1 MRDGLA
7 GGLVQSIAQTPDGYL
22 WIAGYGGVA
31 RFDGAR
37 IIRME
42 LEPPQ
47 DIAGVAADVTG
58 VLNMAPRRGPAL
70 CARGAALAD
79 CPGPRPALPANLRTF
94 ALSRDRLGA
103 LWAGTDTG
111 AYRLTGPAASAAE
124 SAAVEGA
131 FGELTAIRRDGQ
143 GRLWLGG
150 TTGLFMVE
158 DGQPRAAQLDGRAV
172 EGPVRSIHE
181 RSNGQLWA
189 LNDLTLLSIDDRRIT
204 GHALPRDAPGG
215 PSSEVIEDRDGNVWI
230 GTPRGLLR
238 FRGGR
243 FDVYTKRDGLP
254 DDDVTAVF
262 EDREGSLWVGT
273 RGGNVAQ
280 FTERTVSTK
289 YGPPSLLGES
299 IESVSEDAEGAMWFG
314 TRLGLTRWKDGV
326 ERTFSRADGV
336 PGERVFATYPGRRGE
351 VWVGTSA
358 GLILWRQDRPE
369 QPFPQPLTEP
379 VFSLYVDRAGTLW
392 IGTGTGLVRARDGN
406 LERLEAEGQ
415 FRPGQV
421 RGIQEDDGGV
431 LWVTSFGGMGRVEGG
446 KLRRVSDP
454 RVPDV
459 MRADRGIS
467 RDPGGTLWFGAG
479 TSLVRL
485 DGGRFRAF
493 SAAEGLP
500 RDWLFQV
507 LADNHG
513 ALWFGTSR
521 TISRVTL
528 RDLEEVDTGRR
539 SLVAVTTFG
548 STDNRQEI
556 AARRSRTPG
565 AWKSRDGRLWFAT
578 LHGVVTIVPEQIRIN
593 QLPPPVVIEKATV
606 NGVPADPGTMNEF
619 PPGPGNIEIQYAG
632 VTLLESRKMLH
643 RYKLEGFDPGWVD
656 AGTRRVASYANIPPG
671 GYRFRV
677 QASNADG
684 IWNHEG
690 AVVELRLLPHFYRTG
705 WFYALGAGT
714 LLGMAFLLY
723 RARLLRLRGQYLA
736 VFAERSRVARELHD
750 SLLQGMSAVA
760 LEIENIRGQIP
771 PSAADA
777 VRRLTSVQDALTSS
791 LEDTRRFVWNLR
803 EQPTASSD
811 LGLALTRLC
820 GRLTEGKVVSCPVNV
835 EGQPKHLSHDVQGT
849 VFSVAQEAV
858 ANALK
863 HADPGRIEV
872 TLTYEREVVKL
883 LVADDGGGFAVAS
896 AQGPGQGHFGL
907 LGMRERARR
916 MGAHLLVESEPGAG
930 TRVQLTVP
938 LSARSPVDV

>member
-1 MRDGLA
+1 
-7 GGLVQSIAQTPDGYL
+7 
-22 WIAGYGGVA
+22 
-31 RFDGAR
+31 
-37 IIRME
+37 
-42 LEPPQ
+42 
-47 DIAGVAADVTG
+47 
-58 VLNMAPRRGPAL
+58 
-70 CARGAALAD
+70 
-79 CPGPRPALPANLRTF
+79 
-94 ALSRDRLGA
+94 
-103 LWAGTDTG
+103 
-111 AYRLTGPAASAAE
+111 
-124 SAAVEGA
+124 
-131 FGELTAIRRDGQ
+131 
-143 GRLWLGG
+143 
-150 TTGLFMVE
+150 
-158 DGQPRAAQLDGRAV
+158 
-172 EGPVRSIHE
+172 
-181 RSNGQLWA
+181 
-189 LNDLTLLSIDDRRIT
+189 
-204 GHALPRDAPGG
+204 
-215 PSSEVIEDRDGNVWI
+215 
-230 GTPRGLLR
+230 
-238 FRGGR
+238 
-243 FDVYTKRDGLP
+243 
-254 DDDVTAVF
+254 
-262 EDREGSLWVGT
+262 VGT

-280 FTERTVSTK
+280 FTERTVATK

-299 IESVSEDAEGAMWFG
+299 IESVSEDAVGAMWFG

-326 ERTFSRADGV
+326 ERTFSKADGV
-336 PGERVFATYPGRRGE
+336 PGERVFATYPGRNGE

-358 GLILWRQDRPE
+358 GLIRWRQDRPE
-369 QPFPQPLTEP
+369 QPFSQPFTDP

-392 IGTGTGLVRARDGN
+392 IGTGTGLVRARNGKV
-406 LERLEAEGQ
+406 EPIAAEGQ
-415 FRPGQV
+415 FLPDQV
-421 RGIQEDDGGV
+421 RGIQEDDAGV
-431 LWVTSFGGMGRVEGG
+431 LWITSFGGMGRVEGNR
-446 KLRRVSDP
+446 LRQVSDP

-467 RDPGGTLWFGAG
+467 RDPRGTLWFGAG

-485 DGGRFRAF
+485 RGGKFRAF

-528 RDLEEVDTGRR
+528 RDLEEVDAGRQ

-606 NGVPADPGTMNEF
+606 NGVPADPATVNDF

-643 RYKLEGFDPGWVD
+643 RYKLEGFDANWVD

-671 GYRFRV
+671 TYRFRV

-684 IWNHEG
+684 IWNHGG
-690 AVVELRLLPHFYRTG
+690 AVVQLHLRPHFYRTV
-705 WFYALGAGT
+705 WFYALGLGS
-714 LLGMAFLLY
+714 LLAVVFLLY
-723 RARLLRLRGQYLA
+723 RARLLRLRGHYLA

-771 PSAADA
+771 ASAADA
-777 VRRLTSVQDALTSS
+777 ARRLATVQDALTSS

-820 GRLTEGKVVSCPVNV
+820 GRLTEGKAVACPVSV
-835 EGQPKHLSHDVQGT
+835 EGQPKHLSHDAQGT
-849 VFSVAQEAV
+849 LFSVAQEAV
-858 ANALK
+858 TNALK
-863 HADPGRIEV
+863 HADPGRVEV
-872 TLTYEREVVKL
+872 SLTYGREVVTL
-883 LVADDGGGFAVAS
+883 VVADDGRGFVPAS
-896 AQGPGQGHFGL
+896 AQGPGEGHFGL

-916 MGAHLLVESEPGAG
+916 VGAQLTVESQPGAG

-938 LSARSPVDV
+938 LSARSPVDA